1 MAHDIVVSRSDDY
14 FLVFSWANVAY
25 VSNSETVVCL

>member
-14 FLVFSWANVAY
+14 FLVFSWANV
-25 VSNSETVVCL
+25 SNSETVVCL